1 MISLLHDS
9 IIDQARHRPDSVALR
24 YKDQQ
29 LSYQELANQI
39 SDCAHNLI
47 KAGLNKNDRVAIY
60 LPKQLENV
68 ISMYAASM
76 AGGVFVPLNPGLKP
90 RQVEHILK
98 DSGARFLVSAKDRIQ
113 RLGEVIPECPALE
126 HVISVDTLANP
137 EAGGNVSMHEW
148 EHFIQPSNDNAVT
161 LPERI
166 DADLTAILYTSGS
179 TGRPKGVVLSHRNM
193 VTGAKSVS
201 SYLKN
206 TAQDVV
212 LAVLPFSFD
221 AGLSQLT
228 TAFQVGACVV
238 SMDYLLPRDV
248 IKAVERYQATGLAA
262 VPPLWNQ
269 LATLEWPEQTAK
281 TLRYIT
287 NTGGAMPRATLDR
300 LRKAL
305 PETEVFL
312 MYGLTEAFRSTYL
325 DPSQL
330 DARPGSMGKAIP
342 NAQILVVREDGS
354 ECDPEEPGELVHR
367 GALVAQGYWNDP
379 VKTAERFKPAPG
391 QLKELPNPE
400 LAVWSGDQVKKD
412 SEGYLYFI
420 TRKDEMIKTSGY
432 RVSPTEIEEELFASG
447 MVVEAVVF
455 GVAHPM
461 LGQAIVAVIQIN
473 EGFDEKQ
480 ILKYC
485 QQNLANYMVPQK
497 LVNYD
502 QLPRNPNGKIDRNL
516 LKNEFKD
523 MFSE

>member
-1 MISLLHDS
+1 
-9 IIDQARHRPDSVALR
+9 
-24 YKDQQ
+24 
-29 LSYQELANQI
+29 
-39 SDCAHNLI
+39 
-47 KAGLNKNDRVAIY
+47 
-60 LPKQLENV
+60 
-68 ISMYAASM
+68 
-76 AGGVFVPLNPGLKP
+76 
-90 RQVEHILK
+90 
-98 DSGARFLVSAKDRIQ
+98 
-113 RLGEVIPECPALE
+113 
-126 HVISVDTLANP
+126 
-137 EAGGNVSMHEW
+137 
-148 EHFIQPSNDNAVT
+148 
-161 LPERI
+161 
-166 DADLTAILYTSGS
+166 
-179 TGRPKGVVLSHRNM
+179 
-193 VTGAKSVS
+193 
-201 SYLKN
+201 
-206 TAQDVV
+206 
-212 LAVLPFSFD
+212 
-221 AGLSQLT
+221 
-228 TAFQVGACVV
+228 
-238 SMDYLLPRDV
+238 
-248 IKAVERYQATGLAA
+248 
-262 VPPLWNQ
+262 
-269 LATLEWPEQTAK
+269 
-281 TLRYIT
+281 
-287 NTGGAMPRATLDR
+287 MPRATLDR

-379 VKTAERFKPAPG
+379 TKTAERFKPAPG

-447 MVVEAVVF
+447 MVIEAVVF

-461 LGQAIVAVIQIN
+461 LGQAIVAIVQVN

-516 LKNEFKD
+516 LKNEFNSIFD
-523 MFSE
+523 EQN